1 MVNLYIDPGTG
12 SMLFTILISAVSA
25 VVYVVRILWIKAKT
39 MAGVKSQAERNAK
52 KIPIVIFADH
62 KRYWSTF
69 RPICEELEKRGQKAV
84 YMTASPDDPALECH
98 FENIKTEF
106 IGEGNKAYAKLNMLI
121 AGVVLATTPNLDVF
135 QWKRSKTV
143 DYYVHVFHASGDT
156 SLCRLYGLD
165 YYDALM
171 LPGEFAENEVR
182 ELERQRNLPPKE
194 LKMMGLPY
202 LDGMLERAQGYE
214 MKQSGEKTVLLSP
227 TWGPNS
233 ILVKFGSPF
242 IDRLIETGYNII
254 IRPHPQSYTAD
265 KDTIETL
272 MNKYPET
279 DKLHWNRDNDN
290 FDVLASADIM
300 ISDYSGVM
308 YDFIFIFNKP
318 VIYTTEGYTKDP
330 YDCWC
335 LEGETWMVST
345 IRKLGKELTKENAE
359 NIKELIDTSI
369 SEGVDPVEVEQARI
383 ETWCNVGRSASLIA
397 DYIID
402 KYAGIEAEQMEKER
416 EAKR

>member
-39 MAGVKSQAERNAK
+39 MAGVKTQAERNAK

-69 RPICEELEKRGQKAV
+69 RPICEELDKRGQKAV

-171 LPGEFAENEVR
+171 LPGEFAEQEVR
-182 ELERQRNLPPKE
+182 ELERQRNLPAKE

-202 LDGMLERAQGYE
+202 LDGMLERANSYE
-214 MKQSGEKTVLLSP
+214 MKEHTEKTVLLSP

-272 MNKYPET
+272 MKHYPET
-279 DKLHWNRDNDN
+279 EKLHWNRDNDN

-308 YDFIFIFNKP
+308 YDFIFIFN
-318 VIYTTEGYTKDP
+318 
-330 YDCWC
+330 
-335 LEGETWMVST
+335 
-345 IRKLGKELTKENAE
+345 R
-359 NIKELIDTSI
+359 
-369 SEGVDPVEVEQARI
+369 
-383 ETWCNVGRSASLIA
+383 
-397 DYIID
+397 
-402 KYAGIEAEQMEKER
+402 
-416 EAKR
+416 

>member
-62 KRYWSTF
+62 KRYWTTF

-121 AGVVLATTPNLDVF
+121 AGVVVATTPNLDVF

-143 DYYVHVFHASGDT
+143 DYYVHVFHANGDT
-156 SLCRLYGLD
+156 ALCRLYGLD

-171 LPGEFAENEVR
+171 LPGEFAEHEVR

-202 LDGMLERAQGYE
+202 LDSMYQRAQGYE
-214 MKQSGEKTVLLSP
+214 KKETGEKTVLLSP

-233 ILVKFGSPF
+233 ILVKFGSSF

-369 SEGVDPVEVEQARI
+369 AEGVDPVEVEQARI
-383 ETWCNVGRSASLIA
+383 ETWCNVGNSASLIA

-402 KYAGIEAEQMEKER
+402 KLAGIEAEHMEKEK
-416 EAKR
+416 EAKK

>member
-1 MVNLYIDPGTG
+1 
-12 SMLFTILISAVSA
+12 
-25 VVYVVRILWIKAKT
+25 
-39 MAGVKSQAERNAK
+39 
-52 KIPIVIFADH
+52 
-62 KRYWSTF
+62 
-69 RPICEELEKRGQKAV
+69 
-84 YMTASPDDPALECH
+84 
-98 FENIKTEF
+98 
-106 IGEGNKAYAKLNMLI
+106 
-121 AGVVLATTPNLDVF
+121 
-135 QWKRSKTV
+135 
-143 DYYVHVFHASGDT
+143 
-156 SLCRLYGLD
+156 
-165 YYDALM
+165 
-171 LPGEFAENEVR
+171 
-182 ELERQRNLPPKE
+182 
-194 LKMMGLPY
+194 MMGLPY
-202 LDGMLERAQGYE
+202 LDSMYQRAQGYE
-214 MKQSGEKTVLLSP
+214 KKETGEKTVLLSP

-233 ILVKFGSPF
+233 ILVKFGSSF

-265 KDTIETL
+265 KDTIEML

-383 ETWCNVGRSASLIA
+383 ETWCNVGNSASLIA

-402 KYAGIEAEQMEKER
+402 KLAGIEAERQKRLDASNIEASKEYDEIVNNANKKADKIIQDAKLQAEKDA
-416 EAKR
+416 EAKQHEMQQQMAVLVAQAAYKIAASKDSSENDEKLYDTFLSENAAEAKKD